1 MDSIS
6 IATMQF
12 FRISAGLLTG
22 FGMGLFLI
30 PRLFIKL
37 YSTASPMVSTEAWVK
52 ALGGDLVLFGIFI
65 VAAARAAH
73 PSKIGGLRNTL
84 SALFAAGSVK
94 WLYLIATGGGI
105 WTKLAWTNV
114 PLFAA
119 MCCYGQMLRE
129 AEGRAAED

>member
-1 MDSIS
+1 
-6 IATMQF
+6 MQF
-12 FRISAGLLTG
+12 FRISAGLLAG

-37 YSTASPMVSTEAWVK
+37 YSTASPMVSTQAWVK

-65 VAAARAAH
+65 VAAARAVH
-73 PSKIGGLRNTL
+73 PKKIGGLRNTL

-94 WLYLIATGGGI
+94 WVYLIATGGGI